1 MKLTNA
7 AVLDDDFKFRIH
19 DLCFENGIISDNSAD
34 EFAEDCTDCYIVPG
48 LIDIHIHGAMGFD
61 NMDLSY
67 EAVNTISY
75 FLAKNGVTTFLPTL
89 ITQSKKWLTNAA
101 VNIKS
106 AKERGVTGADIAGIY
121 MEGPYFSAKH
131 KGAHDENFL
140 RAPSC
145 EEFDEIYERC
155 GGLVKIIGIAPELDG
170 AIDFIKAEKNRV
182 KISIGHTDAD
192 YETAMSA
199 IDAGATQLI
208 HTFNAMRPF
217 LHREPNAIGAA
228 FDSNIFCECICDG
241 FHLSPAAVRLIYKAV
256 GENRMILI
264 TDAVRA
270 AGMADGKY
278 ELGGLPITVTGG
290 KAYTQTGAI
299 AGGTSTLFKCV
310 KKAVEFGI
318 PLEKAV
324 MMASKTPARAI
335 GLFHDRGSIS
345 VGKRA
350 DLLVLNKDLTVRK
363 VILNGKPLL
372 NRQ

>member
-1 MKLTNA
+1 MKLKNA
-7 AVLDDDFKFRIH
+7 AVLDDDFKFRVH
-19 DLCFENGIISDNSAD
+19 DLCFDGGIISDNSSD
-34 EFAEDCTDCYIVPG
+34 DSAEDCTDCYIIPG

-61 NMDLSY
+61 SMDLSY
-67 EAVNTISY
+67 EAINTISY

-89 ITQSKKWLTNAA
+89 ITQSKKSLTNAA

-131 KGAHDENFL
+131 KGAHDEHFL

-145 EEFDEIYERC
+145 EEFEEIYERC

-170 AIDFIKAEKNRV
+170 AIDFIKAEKKRV

-192 YETAMSA
+192 YDTAMTA
-199 IDAGATQLI
+199 IAEGASQLI

-228 FDSNIFCECICDG
+228 FDSGIFCECICDG
-241 FHLSPAAVRLIYKAV
+241 FHLSPTAVRLLYKAV
-256 GENRMILI
+256 GADRMILI

-278 ELGGLPITVTGG
+278 ELGGLPITVIDG
-290 KAYTQTGAI
+290 KAYAQTGAI
-299 AGGTSTLFKCV
+299 AGGTSTLLKCV
-310 KKAVEFGI
+310 RKAVEFGI

-324 MMASKTPARAI
+324 MMATKNPARAI
-335 GLFHDRGSIS
+335 DLFHDRGSIS

-350 DLLVLNKDLTVRK
+350 DLLVLNKDLTVKK
-363 VILNGKPLL
+363 VFLNGKSILT
-372 NRQ
+372 R